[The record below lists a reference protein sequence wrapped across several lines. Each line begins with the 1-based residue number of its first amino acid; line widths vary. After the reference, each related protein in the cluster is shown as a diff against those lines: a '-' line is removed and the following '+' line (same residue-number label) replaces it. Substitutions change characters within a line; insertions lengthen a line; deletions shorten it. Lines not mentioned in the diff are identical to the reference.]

1 MGFRRRWL
9 LILFAFVLGGG
20 PLFAATK
27 EQSAYAAAVA
37 AFQTQ
42 DWGRAET
49 QLAQFRQKY
58 PASTNAPEAVLLQA
72 QAAFKQGKLAE
83 TIALLADSSR
93 LAKAGPLADQYV
105 YWTGEA
111 QFQNGRLADAAA
123 TFVSLVRNFSTSP
136 LRLRAVLEAA
146 AAYARLGDWPRHD
159 ALLEAPDSVFQQA
172 ARWDPGNELVAD
184 GQLSLENS
192 KFQQRDFPAVLAVY
206 ERLTNHWQTLNQI
219 QQCQATYMRYRAKM
233 ELGDLAAALAA
244 ATDLVEI
251 AGTPTNQ
258 DWLAAGWSAQGATL
272 EQMNHLPDAIQA
284 WKNNLTNAPARQK
297 WEAIWKIAELEIVQ
311 GELTNAGE
319 TLTNFLGQF
328 KEADAADIALLTAGE
343 LHLKNHAAEPGK
355 TNQLSA
361 ARDCFDRFLLT
372 FTNSPLAGKA
382 YLDRGWCHWLAGDP
396 TNSLADFAAA
406 AQRLPP
412 SEDLAVA
419 RFKMGDVLLALTNY
433 AGALENYRAVLDDF
447 TNFPAVGGALGGQAL
462 YQSLRASLAMTNLAG
477 ASDALEQILKQYPGS
492 RLASGSKLLYGE
504 GLADARQPAAAREVF
519 QQFLA
524 QFPDSPL
531 RPDAAFALARTY
543 ELEQNWPAAIAGYQ
557 HWLEDFPTNQTR
569 SQTLYALAQ
578 AYSRAGNQTNAFK
591 LFTEFVT
598 EFPASD
604 LAPRVQ
610 WWLADYFFN
619 LGGSRSPTNYVD
631 AERSYKLLYQ
641 NTNWQGS
648 PLIYPARLMA
658 GKASVARQEFNGAIN
673 NYFKP
678 LEADTNCP
686 VDLRL
691 QAVFAHGNALM
702 QMDWP
707 DTNNPLANFSAATN
721 VFVQIIQ
728 VNPTGELALRAWCKI
743 GDCNFQLGNYDA
755 ATNAYAQV
763 VNATNADVS
772 ARSEAQFK
780 IGTTLEKMAALT
792 GADQTAVL
800 AAARD
805 QYLDVFDTWT
815 GENLRTGE
823 TADPIWVKRAGSQA
837 LLLIKALGT
846 ADPNRFIDQM
856 EKLFP
861 QSKDSL
867 EKTRATLLSQ
877 KN

>member
-49 QLAQFRQKY
+49 QLAQFRQKF

-72 QAAFKQGKLAE
+72 QAAFKQGKPAE
-83 TIALLADSSR
+83 AIDLLADSGR

-159 ALLEAPDSVFQQA
+159 ALLESPDSVFQQA
-172 ARWDPGNELVAD
+172 AQRDPGNELVVD
-184 GQLSLENS
+184 GHLSLENS
-192 KFQQRDFPAVLAVY
+192 KFQQRDFPGVLAVY
-206 ERLTNHWQTLNQI
+206 ERLTNHWQTLNQL
-219 QQCQATYMRYRAKM
+219 QQCQATYLRYRAKM
-233 ELGDLAAALAA
+233 ELGDLEAAMAA

-251 AGTPTNQ
+251 AGSPTNE
-258 DWLAAGWSAQGATL
+258 DWLAAGWSARGATL
-272 EQMNHLPDAIQA
+272 EQMNRLPEAILA
-284 WKNNLTNAPARQK
+284 WRNNLTNAPARQE

-319 TLTNFLGQF
+319 TLTNFLARF
-328 KEADAADIALLTAGE
+328 PAANAADIALLTAGE
-343 LHLKNHAAEPGK
+343 LHLKNHAAEPAE

-361 ARDCFDRFLLT
+361 ARDCFDQFLLT
-372 FTNSPLAGKA
+372 YTNSPLTGKA
-382 YLDRGWCHWLAGDP
+382 YLDRGWCHWLAGNP

-419 RFKMGDVLLALTNY
+419 RFKMGDALLAMAQN
-433 AGALENYRAVLDDF
+433 AGALEHYRAVLNDF
-447 TNFPAVGGALGGQAL
+447 TNFPAVDGALGSPAL
-462 YQSLRASLAMTNLAG
+462 YQSLRASLAMTNLAA
-477 ASDALEQILKQYPGS
+477 ASDALEQILKKYPGS
-492 RLASGSKLLYGE
+492 SLAPGSKLLYGE

-531 RPDAAFALARTY
+531 RPEAAFALARTY
-543 ELEQNWPAAIAGYQ
+543 ELERVWPAAIAGYRG
-557 HWLEDFPTNQTR
+557 WLEDFPTNRSR

-591 LFTEFVT
+591 LFTGFVA

-604 LAPRVQ
+604 LAPQVQ
-610 WWLADYFFN
+610 WWVADYFFN
-619 LGGSRSPTNYVD
+619 LGGTND
-631 AERSYKLLYQ
+631 LEAERSYKLLYQ

-658 GKASVARQEFNGAIN
+658 GRASVARQEYSGAIN

-678 LEADTNCP
+678 LETDTNCP
-686 VDLRL
+686 QALRL

-702 QMDWP
+702 QMDSP
-707 DTNNPLANFSAATN
+707 DTNNLLANFSAATN

-728 VNPTGELALRAWCKI
+728 MNPTGELVARAWCKI

-755 ATNAYAQV
+755 ATNAYARV
-763 VNATNADVS
+763 VNATNAEVS

-780 IGTTLEKMAALT
+780 IGATLEKMAVTLT
-792 GADQTAVL
+792 GADRAAAQE
-800 AAARD
+800 AARD
-805 QYLDVFDTWT
+805 QYLEVFDTWT
-815 GENLRTGE
+815 GENLRAGE

-837 LLLIKALGT
+837 LLLMKALGT
-846 ADPNRFIDQM
+846 ADPDRFIDQM

-867 EKTRATLLSQ
+867 EKTRATLSSQ